1 MRYLELEWVGAVTSP
16 TNTLLSRGSN
26 GKWKIR
32 HADPCRSM
40 QSMFFLLEKMV
51 PICISCL
58 LLGTI
63 KQLHWDDLRK
73 SRSQEIGISDSWDLR
88 PRRTWQSLDLA
99 AISVSRC
106 FKHLQAA
113 NFSLTSQWSPF
124 FTQGG
129 PVFLSSQFSSSK
141 LSLWIAGDFST
152 SLYTAAYLA
161 PRREASANSSATVF
175 SSSVSPGAWDDS
187 QASATYSL

>member
-1 MRYLELEWVGAVTSP
+1 
-16 TNTLLSRGSN
+16 
-26 GKWKIR
+26 
-32 HADPCRSM
+32 
-40 QSMFFLLEKMV
+40 MFFLLEKMV

-99 AISVSRC
+99 AISVAASVASSV
-106 FKHLQAA
+106 AA
-113 NFSLTSQWSPF
+113 NFSLSQWSPF

-152 SLYTAAYLA
+152 SLFTAAYLA
-161 PRREASANSSATVF
+161 LRREASANSSATVF

-187 QASATYSL
+187 QASARTHCNSLQCQNSCCELDLQHLDASPQVVWYQNNPTQRHELETGESW